1 MNNTEVK
8 LPTLAGKYLT
18 FNIGPESYGVRVL
31 NVQEIIRLVN
41 ITAAPQMPHYV
52 KGAINLRGRV
62 ILVISTGLRLGLA
75 ELPYTER
82 TCIVVIHRKS
92 IRLGLIVD
100 GVEEV
105 LNIGEGDIA
114 ETRETAETPTSTFV
128 IGTAEIKGMRKKLL
142 NIEAFFEG
150 LGILSHS

>member
-1 MNNTEVK
+1 MNDTEIK
-8 LPTLAGKYLT
+8 PSTLAGKYLT
-18 FNIGPESYGVRVL
+18 FNIGQESYGINVL

-41 ITAAPQMPHYV
+41 ITAAPQMPRYV
-52 KGAINLRGRV
+52 KGVINLRGKV
-62 ILVISTGLRLGLA
+62 IPAISTGLRLGLA

-128 IGTAEIKGMRKKLL
+128 IGTAEIKGVRKKLL
-142 NIEAFFEG
+142 NTEAFFEG
-150 LGILSHS
+150 LGALLHS